1 MSPMASGWSRLG
13 GVTVPLTSR
22 VAACRALSQRFASL
36 DDEELAALVVGTRLS
51 SGWGAA
57 HQIALDGTRFLAKR
71 IPVTEVERADLKST
85 RNPYG
90 IPSYLNYPFGSPG
103 LGVGRELQFAVK
115 ASRWVESG
123 DCPAFPILIHHRLL
137 EGPRGHLAALDR
149 EPERFVGFTKYRWNE
164 PSMNAYL
171 ADRATARH
179 ELVMVFEHLPHA
191 AVDWI
196 AGRPHDVGWI
206 VDDVRRVIAFL
217 RSHEVVHFDSD
228 LFNVRTD
235 GQRAYLTDFGL
246 VLDRQ
251 FELSDDEHDFLDHHR
266 HFDDGNL
273 LLSAAHQ
280 LYWTYQAEPP
290 DRRAAIAAALG
301 IDEATAFDDAVTSLL
316 AASDRLDERGL
327 FPIGRELHTL
337 LTSYGDA
344 IGYMHSFAAAARR
357 NWSARVTFDDA
368 RLERLLRGSG
378 YLAG

>member
-1 MSPMASGWSRLG
+1 
-13 GVTVPLTSR
+13 VTVPLASR
-22 VAACRALSQRFASL
+22 VAACTAIGDRLEAL
-36 DDEELAALVVGTRLS
+36 DDEELAELVVGTRLAA
-51 SGWGAA
+51 GWGAA
-57 HQIALDGTRFLAKR
+57 HQISLGGTRVFAKR
-71 IPVTEVERADLKST
+71 IPVTEVERADLEST
-85 RNPYG
+85 RNVYG

-103 LGVGRELQFAVK
+103 LGVGRELQFAIK
-115 ASRWVESG
+115 ASGWVVSG

-137 EGPRGHLAALDR
+137 EGPDDLAAVDR
-149 EPERFVGFTKYRWNE
+149 EPERFVGFTKYRWDE

-171 ADRATARH
+171 ADRAAARH
-179 ELVMVFEHLPHA
+179 ELVMVFEHLPHG

-196 AGRPHDVGWI
+196 AGRPDDVGWI

-235 GQRAYLTDFGL
+235 GRRAYLTDFGL

-251 FELSDDEHDFLDHHR
+251 FDLSDDERRFLDHHR

-280 LYWTYQAEPP
+280 LYWTYRAQPS
-290 DRRAAIAAALG
+290 DRRAAIAAELG
-301 IDEATAFDDAVTSLL
+301 LDETTDFDDAVTSLL
-316 AASDRLDERGL
+316 AASDRLGERGL
-327 FPIGRELHTL
+327 LPIGRELRTL
-337 LTSYGDA
+337 LTEHSDA
-344 IGYMHSFAAAARR
+344 IEYMHSFAANARR
-357 NWSARVTFDDA
+357 NWSASVTYDDL